1 MSLHRVCCCDVDT
14 CADDWDFFDCCSG
27 RRNYIDGGGTTQQ
40 ASTMGVS
47 LKRFYLPAGELV
59 DSYGS
64 GLIHI
69 TSFPRAAFMI
79 GGQLNYGEPS
89 PNNYDYFGA
98 KAGNWPTPSSGSSGY
113 AREIKLRE
121 FAQFGNNWDAGSW
134 KTYSST
140 NVDEVLRGIHT
151 PTATG
156 TFDRLELSITGP
168 VTCTSAGCRLLASS
182 SLVLSSAA
190 IAYEIACG
198 AKWYRCTDTDGALDS
213 SCDPVSGEYPAC
225 CEQCPQD
232 LDVRISSLTRPQ
244 NYVFGNGC
252 GVPAD
257 VQAAVEVTDPG
268 FYTSHW
274 WQGFLNSTGGTNY
287 FGECVN
293 GWHWTDCGA
302 GPTSTTYGTGIRE
315 DATCTCCPYDIGN
328 REAAITVLT

>member
-213 SCDPVSGEYPAC
+213 SCDPVTGEYPDC

-257 VQAAVEVTDPG
+257 VQAAVEATDPTQQG
-268 FYTSHW
+268 QSGHSIMEIDTSSA
-274 WQGFLNSTGGTNY
+274 GTGADLCFIRALDEKPGRVFGSTEADSRFGRVLVNIAEPLGGTI
-287 FGECVN
+287 
-293 GWHWTDCGA
+293 
-302 GPTSTTYGTGIRE
+302 PTVSGI
-315 DATCTCCPYDIGN
+315 
-328 REAAITVLT
+328 